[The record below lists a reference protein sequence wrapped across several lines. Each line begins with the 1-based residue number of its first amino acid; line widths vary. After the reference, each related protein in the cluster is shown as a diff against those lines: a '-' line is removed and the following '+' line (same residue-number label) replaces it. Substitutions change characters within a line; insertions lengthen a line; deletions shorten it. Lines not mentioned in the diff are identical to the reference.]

1 MSKSLGYVKRLFDE
15 STGKMS
21 LTVLRDLGRMVM
33 VAGRNKLVNM
43 VGRRTNSLG
52 GMYNDSSTDRTGCWN
67 RELLPSQR
75 YTYGAH

>member
-1 MSKSLGYVKRLFDE
+1 MNKSTDYVKRPFEE
-15 STGKMS
+15 STGMMS
-21 LTVLRDLGRMVM
+21 FMALRDFGRMMM
-33 VAGRNKLVNM
+33 VAGRSGVVNM
-43 VGRRTNSLG
+43 VGRRTNPLG